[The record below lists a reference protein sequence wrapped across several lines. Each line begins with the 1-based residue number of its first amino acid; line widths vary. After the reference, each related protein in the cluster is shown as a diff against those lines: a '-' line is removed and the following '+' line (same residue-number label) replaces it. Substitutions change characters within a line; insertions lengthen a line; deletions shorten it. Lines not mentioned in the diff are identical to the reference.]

1 MRRTVSKNNV
11 IISILICNNVGIKIN
26 DFTDIYSL
34 KEFIESNCIEDININ
49 IAENLNDNQ
58 ENIIVFQRDY
68 EFDYTYEINFS
79 DKKCCDKIIDIQE
92 LKNVIT
98 CNNVCSTIGNN
109 IIKYQKEFVTNYVN
123 LNDIKYISHNKFNH
137 IIILDNHR
145 VIESDDELF
154 DKLVEFI
161 ESFMALKRGVNL

>member
-1 MRRTVSKNNV
+1 MRKTVSKNNV
-11 IISILICNNVGIKIN
+11 IISILIYNNIGIKIN

-34 KEFIESNCIEDININ
+34 KELIESNFIDHIN

-58 ENIIVFQRDY
+58 ENIIVFQSNG